1 VFVCVPSPAEDAG
14 ATRSRRDDA
23 ATGVRRRT

>member
-1 VFVCVPSPAEDAG
+1 VCVPSPAEDAG

-23 ATGVRRRT
+23 AIGVRRRT

>member
-1 VFVCVPSPAEDAG
+1 VCVPSPAEDTG

-23 ATGVRRRT
+23 AIGVRRGT